1 MFYLNLICFSFC
13 YFSSTT
19 HLKCFVKMLNEL
31 KDIAGQHELVAENIE
46 DRIIIRLNQMT
57 KSLKEER
64 RKVSE
69 FYFFFYNWE
78 GVLFQRSK
86 RNLTFVGLLYFF
98 FCFV

>member
-1 MFYLNLICFSFC
+1 
-13 YFSSTT
+13 
-19 HLKCFVKMLNEL
+19 MLNEL

-69 FYFFFYNWE
+69 FYFFFII
-78 GVLFQRSK
+78 GRAF
-86 RNLTFVGLLYFF
+86 YFKGQKET
-98 FCFV
+98 